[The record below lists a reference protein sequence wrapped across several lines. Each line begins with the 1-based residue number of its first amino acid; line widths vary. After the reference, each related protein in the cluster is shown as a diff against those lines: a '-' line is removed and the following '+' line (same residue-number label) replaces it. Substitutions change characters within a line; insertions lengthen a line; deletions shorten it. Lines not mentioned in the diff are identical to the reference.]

1 MEQLAAIFGQ
11 LSEDLASIWNRTQL
25 APLYRIFVRPSCVL
39 EDLRRHPTFSGWGMR
54 HSDLFDNVTTYASS
68 AYPSAFY
75 HAANSSG
82 PCNVRNNYWR
92 EVVLGGGIGSTALSA
107 SPLTYISVT
116 RCHLGGR
123 CRHKWIII
131 FLFFNC
137 LEHFRGAGGIRPGS
151 CVGRIISERAE

>member
-11 LSEDLASIWNRTQL
+11 LVEDLTSIWNRTQL
-25 APLYRIFVRPSCVL
+25 APLYRVFVRPSCVL

-54 HSDLFDNVTTYASS
+54 HSGLFDNVTTYASS

-92 EVVLGGGIGSTALSA
+92 EVGLGRWHWEHCSVSQPPLLTFRSPDVILEEDADTNGS
-107 SPLTYISVT
+107 
-116 RCHLGGR
+116 
-123 CRHKWIII
+123 
-131 FLFFNC
+131 
-137 LEHFRGAGGIRPGS
+137 
-151 CVGRIISERAE
+151 